1 MLTGCP
7 EEEMPASAGD
17 LLQDLSQLH
26 ERARQVMQGIAQ
38 ALWPSASLPR
48 DMGALVDLLQGAQ
61 RRFRLWK
68 MSACRQG
75 ARGAWAM
82 VKTRYTKLDPNHMA
96 EVGPAGPDGQ
106 EIPVSLVY
114 DQVALAAK
122 YSQQD
127 CKLDSLLEGIEEEYS
142 HSK

>member
-1 MLTGCP
+1 
-7 EEEMPASAGD
+7 MPSSASD

-26 ERARQVMQGIAQ
+26 EQVRQVMQGVAQ
-38 ALWPSASLPR
+38 ALWPSSVLPNG
-48 DMGALVDLLQGAQ
+48 MGELVGMLQGA
-61 RRFRLWK
+61 RWRFRLWK
-68 MSACRQG
+68 VSACRQG
-75 ARGAWAM
+75 AREAWAM

-96 EVGPAGPDGQ
+96 EVGPVGPDGQ

-127 CKLDSLLEGIEEEYS
+127 CKLDSLLDGIENEYS
-142 HSK
+142 QSK